1 MRINTLYEDLQE
13 NTDYQNDF
21 NNFISNVYNNIEM
34 LLTAGPL
41 NVPTQILNFWNT
53 YILTNNFALLEQ
65 YLYFK
70 VYAYE
75 TDYLLIM
82 WNASPY
88 KIATQIFFKL
98 YKTVAT
104 YITSNDLLLSQ
115 INNYSVYGLT
125 SQLNSQSNNLN
136 SDSTNDTTGTLNISN
151 TVTNQENVT
160 LPASN
165 IDINVNDI
173 NSSQTNNQSVTFNG
187 IDILEAILKIQ
198 KDIEL
203 YLNDILKDIF
213 KPFEAPFYASLEPKK
228 GTGW

>member
-1 MRINTLYEDLQE
+1 MQINTLYEDLQE
-13 NTDYQNDF
+13 NADYQNEF
-21 NNFISNVYNNIEM
+21 NNFISNVYNNIQSW
-34 LLTAGPL
+34 LNTAPL
-41 NVPTQILNFWNT
+41 NAPSQIVNFWDT
-53 YILTNNFALLEQ
+53 YILSNNFSFLQE

-75 TDYLLIM
+75 TDILLTM
-82 WNASPY
+82 WNNLTY
-88 KIATQIFFKL
+88 KISLQIFTKL
-98 YKTVAT
+98 YKTIST
-104 YITSNDLLLSQ
+104 YLSANYLLIAQL
-115 INNYSVYGLT
+115 NNYTNYGLT

-151 TVTNQENVT
+151 TVTNQENAT

-173 NSSQTNNQSVTFNG
+173 NSSQTNNQSTTFNG